1 MSDIMKLV
9 GVGLLGGMLSLTV
22 KKDKPEFAL
31 MIALMTA
38 VIISIEV
45 ISGIGN
51 VISEIEQMVEIS
63 GINIAYLNVCIK
75 AMGTAYVSQF
85 ASEILRDGG
94 EGAIAGKVEMAGKI
108 TILILTLPVL
118 SSFLKMCIEAVSG
131 L

>member
-1 MSDIMKLV
+1 MSNIMKLV

-31 MIALMTA
+31 MIALMSA

-45 ISGIGN
+45 IVGVGD
-51 VISEIEQMVEIS
+51 VISEIEKMIEIS

>member
-1 MSDIMKLV
+1 MKLV

-45 ISGIGN
+45 ISGIGD